1 MARAVSPY
9 GIPRLEE
16 RIGASSLITAMGFVP
31 VAALAHVV
39 FPYGYAVTFKELFDA
54 RRFVAV
60 VSFVLVA
67 KHARTRHPRSLVSTS
82 AV

>member
-1 MARAVSPY
+1 VFLVAVVP
-9 GIPRLEE
+9 
-16 RIGASSLITAMGFVP
+16 FVL

-67 KHARTRHPRSLVSTS
+67 KHARTSHPRSLVSTS

>member
-1 MARAVSPY
+1 LARAVSPY

-54 RRFVAV
+54 QRFVTV
-60 VSFVLVA
+60 VPFVPVA
-67 KHARTRHPRSLVSTS
+67 ALTRIIPP
-82 AV
+82 